1 MGRSSFD
8 QVSAFLR
15 QRSAGAQASEDVQ
28 KDIDVLVR
36 RYDRVRSLDEAFGEV
51 ELSPYMRSL
60 LRTRAKPS
68 VTAETERASAAAGG

>member
-15 QRSAGAQASEDVQ
+15 QRSASAQVPADVQ
-28 KDIDVLVR
+28 EDAEVLVR

-60 LRTRAKPS
+60 LRTRTEPS
-68 VTAETERASAAAGG
+68 FNAENERASAAAGG